1 MVVVAGPGQ
10 VVVWCGWVGPG
21 TTGHTVP
28 RVAGD
33 DSGDGGWLGELARWA
48 VGS

>member
-1 MVVVAGPGQ
+1 MV
-10 VVVWCGWVGPG
+10 WVGWAWYNWP
-21 TTGHTVP
+21 HSP